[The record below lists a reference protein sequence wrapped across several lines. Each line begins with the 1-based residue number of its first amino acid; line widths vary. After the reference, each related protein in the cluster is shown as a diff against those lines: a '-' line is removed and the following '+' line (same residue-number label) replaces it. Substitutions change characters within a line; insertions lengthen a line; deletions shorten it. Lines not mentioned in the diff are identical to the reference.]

1 MEAAGS
7 NPAPSTRREHW
18 HSGRILNVIWEL
30 KKRGYAE
37 KTIEGYS
44 KRLKMLAKHVSL
56 DNPEAVKTFIANQKS
71 WSNAYKEN
79 IANAYTHYV
88 KQCGLSWEK
97 PIYKRS
103 RRLRALFSCL
113 IVPVS
118 YRTQILVER
127 FK

>member
-1 MEAAGS
+1 
-7 NPAPSTRREHW
+7 
-18 HSGRILNVIWEL
+18 
-30 KKRGYAE
+30 
-37 KTIEGYS
+37 
-44 KRLKMLAKHVSL
+44 MLVKHVSL
-56 DNPEAVKTFIANQKS
+56 DNPEAVKTFVANQKS

-88 KQCGLSWEK
+88 KQCGLAWEK